1 MIQRLLLWYGVAMPV
16 VYFASIFGT
25 ALAWPGFD
33 HATAAP
39 SELGTGA
46 APMAGV
52 FNAGLLLSGVLGM
65 ASAVGL
71 QRAWRTLAA
80 TLLAIAVALP
90 ALSLVVAALFPLP
103 SPHHLAFN
111 IVLAGLLIPPL
122 AAWTLWRD
130 DGRWARILAA
140 VTLIEAAALA
150 SGLGGGLMTAANAGW
165 WIRALGLILFGSA
178 ALACWRSLT
187 RA

>member
-1 MIQRLLLWYGVAMPV
+1 MIQRLLLWYGVAMPA

-33 HATAAP
+33 QGRTMP
-39 SELGTGA
+39 SELGMAT

-52 FNAGLLLSGVLGM
+52 FNAGLLLSGALGL
-65 ASAVGL
+65 AGAVGL

-130 DGRWARILAA
+130 DRPWARILAGI
-140 VTLIEAAALA
+140 TLIEVATIA

-178 ALACWRSLT
+178 ALACWRSLS